1 LKVYNSLKEFQ
12 KLEKAVVTTG
22 TFDGVHLGHQLILTK
37 LVERARKVNGESVLI
52 TFFPHP
58 RMILQKDMD
67 IKLLNTID
75 EKIELL
81 EKTGLDHLIILKFTK
96 EFSRIKSIDFVRDI
110 LVNKIGTKKLVIG
123 YDHQFGRNREGSF
136 EHLKE
141 FGPIYGFDVEE
152 ISAKD
157 IESVAISSTKIRKFL
172 LEDGDVK
179 NAAIFLG
186 KNYSLCGKVVNGKKI
201 GSKIGFPT
209 ANIEPKENYKL
220 IPRDGVYAIFAR
232 IDGETK
238 LGMAN
243 IGIRPTIDSE
253 SDNKKT
259 IEVNI
264 FDFDKDI
271 YGNFV
276 SICFVER
283 IRDEKKF
290 ENIESLKEQLERDM
304 NNSKRILQQSKNC

>member
-1 LKVYNSLKEFQ
+1 LKVYNSLKDFK

-37 LVERARKVNGESVLI
+37 LVEKARKINGQSVLI

-58 RMILQKDMD
+58 RMILQKDMN

-81 EKTGLDHLIILKFTK
+81 EKTGIDHLVILKFTK

-110 LVNKIGTKKLVIG
+110 LVNKIGTVKLVIG

-157 IESVAISSTKIRKFL
+157 IEDVAISSTKIRNFL
-172 LEDGDVK
+172 LNEGDVK
-179 NAAIFLG
+179 NASIFLG
-186 KNYSLCGKVVNGKKI
+186 SNYSLCGNVVDGKKI

-209 ANIEPKENYKL
+209 ANIEPKESYKL
-220 IPRDGVYAIFAR
+220 IPKDGVYAIFVK
-232 IDGETK
+232 INGK
-238 LGMAN
+238 VLQGMAN
-243 IGIRPTIDSE
+243 IGVRPTINLDTE
-253 SDNKKT
+253 GKKT
-259 IEVNI
+259 IEVHI
-264 FDFDKDI
+264 FDFNMDI
-271 YGNFV
+271 YGTFV
-276 SICFVER
+276 SICFIDR

-290 ENIESLKEQLERDM
+290 DDIESLKEQLKRDM
-304 NNSKRILQQSKNC
+304 TNSKNILMQNKNC

>member
-1 LKVYNSLKEFQ
+1 LKVYNSLKDFK

-37 LVERARKVNGESVLI
+37 LVEKARKINGQSVLI

-58 RMILQKDMD
+58 RMILQKDMN

-81 EKTGLDHLIILKFTK
+81 EKTGIDHLVILKFTK

-110 LVNKIGTKKLVIG
+110 LVNKIGTVKLVIG

-157 IESVAISSTKIRKFL
+157 IEDVAISSTKIRNFL
-172 LEDGDVK
+172 LNEGDVK
-179 NAAIFLG
+179 NASIFLG
-186 KNYSLCGKVVNGKKI
+186 SNYSLCGNVVDGKKI

-209 ANIEPKENYKL
+209 ANIEPKESYKL
-220 IPRDGVYAIFAR
+220 IPKDGVYAIFVK
-232 IDGETK
+232 INGK
-238 LGMAN
+238 VLQGMAN
-243 IGIRPTIDSE
+243 IGVRPTINLDSE
-253 SDNKKT
+253 SKKT
-259 IEVNI
+259 IEVHI
-264 FDFDKDI
+264 FDFNMDI
-271 YGNFV
+271 YGTFV
-276 SICFVER
+276 SICFIDR

-290 ENIESLKEQLERDM
+290 DDIESLKEQLKRDM
-304 NNSKRILQQSKNC
+304 TNSKNILMQNKNC